1 MQILIAYRW
10 RCTNLHYLK
19 SPRGN
24 KLGCVDFALLLT
36 TTHSSPLLSF
46 WRLEYL
52 GIGLFM
58 SLLSIWRATNHVASN
73 QDSKLTRKDC
83 LRSSHYCEVH
93 THVRRK
99 IHASEIS
106 CIFSSWGGLV
116 SVQTS
121 FYISFRYLIIITSL
135 GPHNLKI
142 KIKII
147 AHTHSIYTQLLV
159 LYKKLINLNYFKP
172 DKQMALK
179 SIIF

>member
-99 IHASEIS
+99 INIMY
-106 CIFSSWGGLV
+106 FLLLRGLV
-116 SVQTS
+116 SVQIS